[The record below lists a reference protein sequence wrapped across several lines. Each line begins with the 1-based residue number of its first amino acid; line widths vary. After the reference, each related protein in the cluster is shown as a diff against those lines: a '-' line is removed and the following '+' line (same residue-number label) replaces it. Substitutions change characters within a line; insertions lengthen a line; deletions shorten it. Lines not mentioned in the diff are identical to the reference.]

1 MRLILQP
8 KYLKYNSNGIVKDCK
23 AFAQPNIYQSKL
35 SQLILSNDSYF
46 HWCEKDKSKRL

>member
-23 AFAQPNIYQSKL
+23 AFA
-35 SQLILSNDSYF
+35 
-46 HWCEKDKSKRL
+46 